1 MAATIVTV
9 QGALQVL
16 SQIVPLIQS
25 AINSGQTTID
35 GTVWADALNARDA
48 GLKKLDADIAKAKT
62 EGR

>member
-9 QGALQVL
+9 TGALQVL

-25 AINSGQTTID
+25 AIASGNTTID
-35 GTVWADALNARDA
+35 PQVWADALNARDGA
-48 GLKKLDADIAKAKT
+48 LKKLDADIATAKN